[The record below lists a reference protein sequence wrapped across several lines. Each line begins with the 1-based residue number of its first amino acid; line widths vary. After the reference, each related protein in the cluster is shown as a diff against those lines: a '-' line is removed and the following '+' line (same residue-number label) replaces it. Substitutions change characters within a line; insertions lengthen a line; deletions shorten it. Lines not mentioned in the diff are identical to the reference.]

1 SATTSVVRH
10 TITKFQFLAKS
21 SEVILR
27 PKFRL
32 QPSPYKN
39 ARILTRT
46 LVFPSSFKY
55 KPHSSPVQ
63 FAQDKHHDWNREPGI
78 VQLPNAPFDRL
89 AMVRDLHGKVVW
101 LSLKDFVDKLL
112 PIPRRLL
119 FNKFPP
125 EQMSKINAALKGV
138 LQNYKQN
145 AQENKRLP
153 EDQLAID
160 FTEVINR
167 DVLAHSAGDI
177 SNMHQP
183 PATVPIIPADSSTHL
198 ASDAD
203 EAFDST
209 TRSSHPISH
218 TDTLKTVPNYVVRL
232 SPHKWD
238 LHDSARN
245 KSDAALFKKD
255 VELEEGRPNWQ
266 HQRAFFEF
274 KQEDTKND
282 PFEDAQKRDV
292 EVLAEKREEV
302 RGQLISYADRV
313 FLYQHRTAAFSL
325 FVIGKDFRVMRWDR
339 SGVFVSEKV
348 DYLLRTDAL
357 VEVLLALIVMDDE
370 AQGFDTSATLLQKD
384 SDDYRLMDTLA
395 DVKNS
400 FHLPVVSSEEGT
412 PLPENL
418 ASVVSQPQPT
428 NTKTMA
434 NGPSPGLAAQGEDSD
449 SEETVNLKIPDGDS
463 FVFDYV
469 LDYFRKSVT
478 DWPRYNLTINDEEF
492 LVCEPLYHTRGLIG
506 RGTRGYVAYRK
517 RTGTFVFLKDAW
529 RPFYENVVS
538 EGEILGKLNKDGVCN
553 IPTLLTARLFDHE
566 TRVSR
571 YCYKEDLRT
580 NEERKMQAHEGVTD
594 EPHGVKRTQSG
605 MQEELKSY
613 VRHYGH
619 HRLALKEVC
628 LPITAFRSSRQ
639 LVSVVG
645 DAVEA
650 HYEATS
656 KSMTI
661 HRDIS
666 SGNILILPKFVV
678 SDDGD
683 GNITIRICW
692 RGILADWELSKPLQD
707 VGARQPERTGTWRYM
722 SVASLL
728 DAYHIVGTADEIES
742 FFNVLLHNA
751 LRYCSHN
758 MELWVPAFIDRY
770 FVQFEW
776 GPDGTMKCPE
786 TKVNVI
792 TRLGAVEYGDVD
804 FLEFGV
810 DGQPNKA
817 LNTLF
822 TVLLGW
828 FKARYEVAKYQH
840 LLSSQ
845 KTSTSRTD
853 TGSELEPPPARRQRV
868 DSSVSKAGPPV
879 PQKALILPTS
889 ARALLSPSDETYEK
903 AANLEDH
910 DAVRN
915 LFWTV
920 LHSGVEACEWP
931 QDEVLQD
938 HLNVLRPLEP
948 VTEET
953 TNGST
958 SKHSAK
964 SVPHFQPVYYKMS
977 AKRAATASGR
987 VPSRPSRRK

>member
-1 SATTSVVRH
+1 MEP
-10 TITKFQFLAKS
+10 Q
-21 SEVILR
+21 
-27 PKFRL
+27 
-32 QPSPYKN
+32 
-39 ARILTRT
+39 
-46 LVFPSSFKY
+46 VFPSSSKD

-89 AMVRDLHGKVVW
+89 EMVRDLHGKVVW
-101 LSLKDFVDKLL
+101 LSLKDFVNKLL

-125 EQMSKINAALKGV
+125 EQMSKINAALEGV
-138 LQNYKQN
+138 IQNYKQR
-145 AQENKRLP
+145 AQENKCLP
-153 EDQLAID
+153 EDQLATD
-160 FTEVINR
+160 FTDVINR

-177 SNMHQP
+177 SNMDQTSV
-183 PATVPIIPADSSTHL
+183 TVPIIPADSSTHL

-203 EAFDST
+203 EALEST
-209 TRSSHPISH
+209 TRSSHPIQH
-218 TDTLKTVPNYVVRL
+218 TDTIDTVPHYVVRL

-238 LHDSARN
+238 LSDPARN
-245 KSDAALFKKD
+245 KSDAALFMKD

-274 KQEDTKND
+274 KQEGTQND

-292 EVLAEKREEV
+292 EVLADKRQKV

-325 FVIGKDFRVMRWDR
+325 FVIGKEFRVMRWDR

-395 DVKNS
+395 DVNIS

-412 PLPENL
+412 PLPKNL
-418 ASVVSQPQPT
+418 ASVPSQPLPT
-428 NTKTMA
+428 NTNTVM
-434 NGPSPGLAAQGEDSD
+434 NDPSPGLAAQAEDSD
-449 SEETVNLKIPDGDS
+449 SEETVTLKIPNSDS

-492 LVCEPLYHTRGLIG
+492 LVGKPLYHTRGLVG

-517 RTGTFVFLKDAW
+517 RTRTFVFLKDAW

-538 EGEILGKLNKDGVCN
+538 EGEILDKLNKDGVCN
-553 IPTLLTARLFDHE
+553 IPTLLTAQLFDHE

-580 NEERKMQAHEGVTD
+580 NEERKMQAHEGPSD
-594 EPHGVKRTQSG
+594 GPHGVKRTQSG

-650 HYEATS
+650 HYEATT
-656 KSMTI
+656 KSMMI

-666 SGNILILPKFVV
+666 SGNILILPKFVIP
-678 SDDGD
+678 DDGD
-683 GNITIRICW
+683 GNTTLRIRW

-728 DAYHIVGTADEIES
+728 DAFHIVGTADEIES
-742 FFNVLLHNA
+742 FFNVVLHNA
-751 LRYCSHN
+751 IRYCSHN
-758 MELWVPAFIDRY
+758 VELYVSSFIDNY
-770 FVQFEW
+770 FVRFEQL
-776 GPDGTMKCPE
+776 PDGTIQCPGA
-786 TKVNVI
+786 KVNAIKNTGEIRVSNN
-792 TRLGAVEYGDVD
+792 TRV
-804 FLEFGV
+804 EFGV
-810 DGQPNKA
+810 NGRPNKA
-817 LNTLF
+817 LNDLITTL
-822 TVLLGW
+822 LRW
-828 FKARYEVAKYQH
+828 FKARYDVEEYEDS
-840 LLSSQ
+840 LRSQ
-845 KTSTSRTD
+845 ETSTSATD
-853 TGSELEPPPARRQRV
+853 AASESRPPPAQRQRV
-868 DSSVSKAGPPV
+868 DSSASKTGSPFQGTTFREDSAVSGLVKPSTETYKRAARLHDHHAVRG
-879 PQKALILPTS
+879 LFWEILHS
-889 ARALLSPSDETYEK
+889 EDET
-903 AANLEDH
+903 D
-910 DAVRN
+910 
-915 LFWTV
+915 
-920 LHSGVEACEWP
+920 WP

-938 HLNVLRPLEP
+938 HLKILRPLEP
-948 VTEET
+948 VPEET

-958 SKHSAK
+958 SRASAN
-964 SVPHFQPVYYKMS
+964 SVPNLQPVYYKTT
-977 AKRAATASGR
+977 AKRAATASG
-987 VPSRPSRRK
+987 VPKPWRGK